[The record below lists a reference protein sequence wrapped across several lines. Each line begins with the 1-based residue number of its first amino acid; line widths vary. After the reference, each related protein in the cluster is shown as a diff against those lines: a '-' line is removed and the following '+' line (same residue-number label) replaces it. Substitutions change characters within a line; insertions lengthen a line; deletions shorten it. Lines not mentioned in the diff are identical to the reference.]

1 MEESMPA
8 SGPHCTALSGDG
20 RSPRPRASPLV
31 ALAAALM
38 LAGCASL
45 SEKECR
51 NANWGEI
58 GRQDGRGGQTL
69 ERLSDHTEACRK
81 LGIAPDEPLW
91 RAGRIEGLRQ
101 YCTVASGRDVGARG
115 GFYRGVC
122 EGPAEDAFRRGFEI
136 GRQMRELNQLLA
148 SNRQEQQRLIDR
160 LAQKDVP
167 DSERR
172 QIRLRLI
179 SLDVDEE
186 RLRRLLDTQTRQ
198 PLDAGG
204 PTR

>member
-1 MEESMPA
+1 MEESIRTSVPGRGTLRGRA
-8 SGPHCTALSGDG
+8 RALL
-20 RSPRPRASPLV
+20 PRGLMLAV
-31 ALAAALM
+31 ALA

-58 GRQDGRGGQTL
+58 GRQDGRDGHTL
-69 ERLSDHTEACRK
+69 ARLADHTEACRK

-101 YCTVASGRDVGARG
+101 YCTAVSGRDVGARG
-115 GFYRGVC
+115 GRYRGVC
-122 EGPAEDAFRRGFEI
+122 EGPGEEAFRRGFEI
-136 GRQMRELNQLLA
+136 GRQMLELNNLLS
-148 SNRQEQQRLIDR
+148 SNRQEQQRLINR
-160 LAQKDVP
+160 LSQKDVP
-167 DSERR
+167 EAERR

-179 SLDVDEE
+179 SLDVDED
-186 RLRRLLDTQTRQ
+186 RIRRLLDTQNRQ

-204 PTR
+204 PIR